1 MIVDNLEPHVQGQL
15 SAFEDQ
21 IEAERVAAL
30 GEVGDGTGDAAQ
42 QLGAGDPLKGNGY
55 KEETRERAAAWRK

>member
-30 GEVGDGTGDAAQ
+30 GEVGDGTGDAA
-42 QLGAGDPLKGNGY
+42 
-55 KEETRERAAAWRK
+55 